1 MSLGYP
7 AGVFQAVI
15 QTDDD
20 FDPYSFH
27 YAPRVH
33 YVEWVDRDLRSY
45 SFGGRIIDPRN
56 GEILK
61 GHVRIGALRL
71 REDILMASAFLNPFG
86 SFSNATSADL
96 ADNQG
101 CSCCYAGLK
110 SLLGEDALQAVLQRV
125 KVLGA
130 HEVGHAL
137 GLAHNFAGSSY
148 RDGFASVMDY
158 PPPLLQWDDVAQKI
172 VLNNR
177 SYANDVGFFDKVSID
192 YGYRNIANEGSLTEG
207 KLTQELYDII
217 ANAEKQGYVFLTDE
231 DADMS
236 GSDWRASRWNSGDN
250 PTLGLINLLK
260 IRKYALKQLSEKA
273 IAPSSPI
280 SQMRQIFSVAYLS
293 HRYEVDACAKLLGGV
308 NYQYSMKS
316 DVYNRVAEVVSA
328 DDQMAALQQLV
339 ATLQSHQLSISSS
352 LQSLL
357 STPPAFGFEQS
368 DIGGSDDLLYSRMGA
383 NFDLMAAYETAAE
396 VVISAVFNM
405 KRLER
410 LAAQSL
416 TNSSQLSLDTVLET
430 FTDQLIVQPFKNLD
444 RIEHS
449 LAEVM
454 AVLSVLVNRY
464 LVIISESS
472 DLHSCMEPPSALVLG
487 QINFHLN
494 HIKDTLTS
502 LDFGST
508 ESNSP
513 WKSWDMFRLF
523 LLSAIDA
530 RRPFLAV
537 RTPSEAPI

>member
-1 MSLGYP
+1 M
-7 AGVFQAVI
+7 FQAVI
-15 QTDDD
+15 QNEDN
-20 FDPYSFH
+20 FDPYIFH

-33 YVEWVDRDLRSY
+33 FVEWVDRDLRSY
-45 SFGGRIIDPRN
+45 SFGGRIVDPRN

-71 REDILMASAFLNPFG
+71 REDILLAAAFLGPFA
-86 SFSNATSADL
+86 SFSNATSSDL
-96 ADNQG
+96 LENG
-101 CSCCYAGLK
+101 CTCCFDGLK
-110 SLLGEDALQAVLQRV
+110 SLLGEDILQAVLQRV

-148 RDGFASVMDY
+148 HDGYASVMDY
-158 PPPLLQWDDVAQKI
+158 PPPLLQWDEAAQKI

-192 YGYRNIANEGSLTEG
+192 YGYRNFENEASIKEG

-217 ANAEKQGYVFLTDE
+217 ADAEKKGYAFLTDE
-231 DADMS
+231 DADIS

-250 PTLGLINLLK
+250 PIFGLSNSLQ

-273 IAPSSPI
+273 IAPFSPV
-280 SQMRQIFSVAYLS
+280 SQIRQIFSVVYLF
-293 HRYEVDACAKLLGGV
+293 HRYEVEACAKLLGGV
-308 NYQYSMKS
+308 SYQYSMKS
-316 DVYNRVAEVVSA
+316 DVYNRVAEVVDA
-328 DDQMAALQQLV
+328 ANQTAALHQLI
-339 ATLQSHQLSISSS
+339 ATLHPEQLSVSNS

-368 DIGGSDDLLYSRMGA
+368 DIGGSDDLLYSRTGA
-383 NFDLMAAYETAAE
+383 NFDMIAAYETAAE
-396 VVISAVFNM
+396 VVISAVFNT

-416 TNSSQLSLDTVLET
+416 TNLSQLSLGKVLET
-430 FTDQLIVQPFKNLD
+430 FTEHFIVQPFQNYD
-444 RIEHS
+444 RMENS

-454 AVLSVLVNRY
+454 AVQSVLVNRY
-464 LVIISESS
+464 LVIISESGN
-472 DLHSCMEPPSALVLG
+472 LKGCMQPPSALVLG
-487 QINFHLN
+487 QVTFHLKQIEN
-494 HIKDTLTS
+494 HLTKV
-502 LDFGST
+502 DVGSAG
-508 ESNSP
+508 SNAL
-513 WKSWDMFRLF
+513 WRSWDMFRLF

-530 RRPFLAV
+530 KRPFLTL